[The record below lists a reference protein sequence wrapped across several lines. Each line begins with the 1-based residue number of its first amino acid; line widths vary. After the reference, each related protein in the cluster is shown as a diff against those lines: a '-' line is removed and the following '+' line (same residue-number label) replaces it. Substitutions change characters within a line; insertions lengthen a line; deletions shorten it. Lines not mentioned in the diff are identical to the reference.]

1 MARITDTLSRER
13 DQFAYELF
21 LQKSGNG
28 NYIYSPKD
36 VNSRLMERDGFR
48 LGAIRLYQLRD
59 AAVAGAPIPVKA
71 SHRRT
76 PEDKAQR
83 KAARQAARKA
93 TKVKVS

>member
-36 VNSRLMERDGFR
+36 VNAAPNILR
-48 LGAIRLYQLRD
+48 LGLSVQPLAEERPFKSAQ
-59 AAVAGAPIPVKA
+59 
-71 SHRRT
+71 
-76 PEDKAQR
+76 EAQR
-83 KAARQAARKA
+83 
-93 TKVKVS
+93 